1 MERTKRAISEIYVE
15 LKERAK
21 EAGLNISVKKATEVV
36 PNRKTR
42 RRRRSEKL
50 AVMIMTLKLL

>member
-42 RRRRSEKL
+42 RRRSEKL